1 MQTKRELYLDIFILA
16 LILTAGLAGS
26 ILVIFN
32 PLIVKDELE
41 EYDESEEI
49 PGNFTEEQMKMFK
62 RKESWVSK
70 RLKNSKIFKK
80 KKSSVVK
87 E

>member
-1 MQTKRELYLDIFILA
+1 MDEFSPIIGSIFLLLA

-49 PGNFTEEQMKMFK
+49 PGNFTEE
-62 RKESWVSK
+62 
-70 RLKNSKIFKK
+70 
-80 KKSSVVK
+80 
-87 E
+87 